1 MVSIAKPSSSR
12 NSSIEAFVVCQN
24 YQPPDGYIPQKIN
37 PMIDDIEIIAN
48 ETGSEVNRQIIP
60 FLICGDLRGYDSD
73 MSYPLDP
80 DNYVHREVVQKPIAP
95 AYKDVLER
103 LSKVSLKHEGI
114 SVEKK

>member
-1 MVSIAKPSSSR
+1 M
-12 NSSIEAFVVCQN
+12 F
-24 YQPPDGYIPQKIN
+24 
-37 PMIDDIEIIAN
+37 DDIEIIAN

-80 DNYVHREVVQKPIAP
+80 DSYVHREVVQKPIAP

-103 LSKVSLKHEGI
+103 LSQVSLKHEGI
-114 SVEKK
+114 SVEKQ